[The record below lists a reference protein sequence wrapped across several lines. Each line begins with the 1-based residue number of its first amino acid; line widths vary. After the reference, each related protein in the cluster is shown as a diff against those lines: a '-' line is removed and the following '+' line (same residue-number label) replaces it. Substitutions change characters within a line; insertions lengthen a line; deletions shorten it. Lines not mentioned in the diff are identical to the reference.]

1 MHTYALPLQERNSHV
16 QECKPWGS
24 NGGSIPKLKLK
35 LPISRS
41 TVVPHSRNENH
52 GKSLIL
58 NEEKIY
64 GSSEKCTLPE
74 GSDVFSSE
82 GCSFS
87 SWNLVFRVL
96 CDTKSRL
103 TSRRIPRYSHLNSWE
118 MTIRQHAESISWLKH
133 QEHFL
138 WPVPPSQPSGHP
150 TAGQRLPYCP
160 GHWSSSHWPG
170 SREWSKCS
178 KTLIQNWMAFNSNS
192 YSKLILSIL
201 FFP

>member
-1 MHTYALPLQERNSHV
+1 MHTCALPLQERNSHI
-16 QECKPWGS
+16 QGCKPWGS
-24 NGGSIPKLKLK
+24 NGGSIPKLK

-87 SWNLVFRVL
+87 SWNLVFRVF

-103 TSRRIPRYSHLNSWE
+103 TSRRIPQYSHLNSWE
-118 MTIRQHAESISWLKH
+118 MTIRQHAEGISWLKH

-138 WPVPPSQPSGHP
+138 WPVPPVPAQWS
-150 TAGQRLPYCP
+150 PYCRTEAALLP
-160 GHWSSSHWPG
+160 WP
-170 SREWSKCS
+170 
-178 KTLIQNWMAFNSNS
+178 
-192 YSKLILSIL
+192 LILQPLARQQGVEQVFKNTHSRL
-201 FFP
+201 NGF